1 MRLLP
6 DHRRPVL
13 ASTRARAVLARRRP
27 ALVAVVLSAA
37 LVPGSAALA
46 AASVTAPGSHPT
58 GTKLGTT
65 TSGPSVVS
73 AVPSAATP
81 WVDNGAVTTV
91 ATVGSLVFLG
101 GSFSQIENA
110 GGGGQITQTGIVAYD
125 SATGVIDTAFAPS
138 LDGAVN
144 KILPGPTAGTVY
156 VGGAFTE
163 VDNITGHV
171 MLLNIADGSIASGW
185 TPSAMNG
192 QVNDLALTHGQLLVG
207 GNFTNVGGV
216 KHNGLVALT
225 PTTGVVT
232 SYVAV
237 QLTGHHTQGGT
248 GGVGPRAMAVSPD
261 GTKMTIVGN
270 FTSAGDAAGVVPR
283 VQVVRISLGS
293 TSAVIDRTWSTVSF
307 TSDCTE
313 AAFDTDMT
321 DVAYSPD
328 GTYLAIVA
336 RGGPSH
342 TTNSDGS
349 RDLCD
354 AVSRWSATAT
364 GTAKPTWVDY
374 TGHDSLLSV
383 AVTSSAIYVGGH
395 QRWMNNSDGSDNAAE
410 GAVPRASL
418 AALDPANGLPLA
430 WNPGHTPRGNGVS
443 ALLAT
448 SSGLFVGSDSSY
460 IGPGTYYR
468 PRIAFFPVAGG
479 LATASAQPS
488 TFPGDLYAASPT
500 TSVGNRTGKH
510 VSASG
515 TVAGAV
521 PVDSTLAWDQTRGA
535 FVVGG
540 QLFYGKASGGFYRRS
555 ITEGSLGT
563 EASVDPYHDPAWSSV
578 QTGSGGSQTYDGV
591 TVAFYSEIPSLTSTF
606 YSAGRIYYTLAGQ
619 RTMFSRAFTPDSG
632 IVGADETVVAD
643 GFSWTTLT
651 GAVVVGST
659 MYYSNSGDKE
669 LHAIAW
675 AGKATGSSRVV
686 DASPVWSGTSLFA
699 VTDPV
704 SPLAPIAR

>member
-1 MRLLP
+1 VRLLP
-6 DHRRPVL
+6 DHRRHVL
-13 ASTRARAVLARRRP
+13 
-27 ALVAVVLSAA
+27 AVVLSAA
-37 LVPGSAALA
+37 LIPGSAALA
-46 AASVTAPGSHPT
+46 AASVLPPGDHPT
-58 GTKLGTT
+58 GTNLSATPA
-65 TSGPSVVS
+65 GPPVVN
-73 AVPSAATP
+73 AVPSVATP
-81 WVDNGAVTTV
+81 QVDNGAVATI
-91 ATVGSLVFLG
+91 ATVGPLVFLG
-101 GSFSQIENA
+101 GSFSQIEEPA
-110 GGGGQITQTGIVAYD
+110 GGGTITQTGIVAFNA
-125 SATGVIDTAFAPS
+125 STGAIDTAFAPN

-144 KILPGPTAGTVY
+144 KILPGPTSDTVY
-156 VGGAFTE
+156 VGGSFTE
-163 VDNITGHV
+163 VNNITGHV
-171 MLLNIADGSIASGW
+171 MLLNVADGTIASGW
-185 TPSAMNG
+185 TPSSMNG

-216 KHNGLVALT
+216 RHNGLVAVS
-225 PTTGVVT
+225 PTTGVAT
-232 SYVAV
+232 SYATI
-237 QLTGHHTQGGT
+237 QLTGHHTASGT

-270 FTSAGDAAGVVPR
+270 FTSAADPAGVVAR
-283 VQVVRISLGS
+283 DQVVRISLGS
-293 TSAVIDRTWSTVSF
+293 TSAAVDRTWSTVGF
-307 TSDCTE
+307 TSNCTE

-364 GTAKPTWVDY
+364 GVARPTWVDY

-383 AVTSSAIYVGGH
+383 AVSSSAIYVGGH
-395 QRWMNNSDGSDNAAE
+395 QRWMNNPDGADNAAE
-410 GAVPRASL
+410 GAVPRPSL
-418 AALDPANGLPLA
+418 AALDPVNGLPLA
-430 WNPGHTPRGNGVS
+430 WNPGHTPRGNGVG
-443 ALLAT
+443 ALLST
-448 SSGLFVGSDSSY
+448 GSGLYVGSDSSY
-460 IGPGTYYR
+460 IGDGTYYR
-468 PRIAFFPVAGG
+468 PRIAFFPADGG
-479 LATASAQPS
+479 LATASTRLS

-515 TVAGAV
+515 AVGSAVAV
-521 PVDSTLAWDQTRGA
+521 NSSLAWDQTRGA

-540 QLFYGKASGGFYRRS
+540 NLFYGKASGGFYRRTV
-555 ITEGSLGT
+555 TESALGAET
-563 EASVDPYHDPAWSSV
+563 AVDPYNDPAWATV
-578 QTGSGGSQTYDGV
+578 QTGSGGAQTYDGV
-591 TVAFYSEIPSLTSTF
+591 LSSFYSEIPSLTSAF
-606 YSAGRIYYTLAGQ
+606 YSAGRIYYTLSGQ
-619 RTMFSRAFTPDSG
+619 KTMFSRAFTPDSG
-632 IVGADETVVAD
+632 IVGADESVVAD

-675 AGKATGSSRVV
+675 AGKATGSSHVV
-686 DASPVWSGTSLFA
+686 DASPTWSAKSLFA
-699 VTDPV
+699 VPDPV